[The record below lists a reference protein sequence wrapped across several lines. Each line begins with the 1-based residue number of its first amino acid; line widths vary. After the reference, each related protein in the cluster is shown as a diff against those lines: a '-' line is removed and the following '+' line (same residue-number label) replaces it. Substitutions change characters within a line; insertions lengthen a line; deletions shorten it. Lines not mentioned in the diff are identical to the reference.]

1 MSMSVNFDHWQES
14 CDVEISPSGIFLG
27 STGPQITP
35 LPECWPGTSSQIV
48 VVQSEQRQSIKD
60 LMESERVDMT
70 GDVLRRPEE
79 LCAAIDLA
87 LQQEM
92 VEQARELAQVG
103 TQFFPGHER
112 IQRAARV
119 LAPPDAHAV
128 RLPPAQDLKRSRR
141 WVRENANK
149 YRGQWVAV
157 RSGKL
162 LGVGASLE
170 EVRAVIEPDEDP
182 VEILVTRV
190 L

>member
-1 MSMSVNFDHWQES
+1 MNMSVNFGHWQES
-14 CDVEISPSGIFLG
+14 YDVEIPPGGIFSG

-35 LPECWPGTSSQIV
+35 LPEYWPGTSSQIV
-48 VVQSEQRQSIKD
+48 VVRSEQPQGVED
-60 LMESERVDMT
+60 LAESERADMT
-70 GDVLRRPEE
+70 GDELRRPEE

-92 VEQARELAQVG
+92 IGQARELAQLG
-103 TQFFPGHER
+103 AQLFPGHGR
-112 IQRAARV
+112 VQRAAQV
-119 LAPPDAHAV
+119 LAPPDAQAV
-128 RLPPAQDLKRSRR
+128 RLPPAQGLKRSRR
-141 WVRENANK
+141 WVRENASE

-157 RSGKL
+157 RSGRL